1 MALTSKQE
9 AFTRYFVET
18 GNASEAYRRAYQVSA
33 DTKPET
39 IHKRASELLA
49 NGEVTGRVA
58 MLQGKAAKKAEITV
72 DSLAQELEEARAIAL
87 SEKQSSAAVS
97 ATMGKAKLFGLGVE
111 KRHLSGTLQVI
122 NITAKQL
129 EALNDD
135 ELAALETAYPVLQK
149 LGLIAAGDPGGETG
163 EGSEQED

>member
-1 MALTSKQE
+1 MAQGLAKGLSAEKAHVEAGFKQNRHNAAALAREEHISTRVTELQSK
-9 AFTRYFVET
+9 AV
-18 GNASEAYRRAYQVSA
+18 
-33 DTKPET
+33 
-39 IHKRASELLA
+39 
-49 NGEVTGRVA
+49 
-58 MLQGKAAKKAEITV
+58 KKVEITV
-72 DSLAQELEEARAIAL
+72 DSLAQELEEARAMAL
-87 SEKQSSAAVS
+87 KEKQTSAAVS

-149 LGLIAAGDPGGETG
+149 LGLIAAGDPGGEAG

>member
-1 MALTSKQE
+1 MPVLKNA
-9 AFTRYFVET
+9 RHET
-18 GNASEAYRRAYQVSA
+18 FAQGLAKGMSATEAYAAAGYKGDR
-33 DTKPET
+33 
-39 IHKRASELLA
+39 
-49 NGEVTGRVA
+49 
-58 MLQGKAAKKAEITV
+58 KAASNLWTNMDIKERVTELQSKAVKKVEITV

-87 SEKQSSAAVS
+87 AEKQSSAAVS